1 MANIK
6 KGFNF
11 RNGVQ
16 VDDDNLKV
24 SPTGL
29 VGIGTTVPTE
39 ALDVR
44 GNLVVT
50 GVSSVAIAQAGVLT
64 VTTLNPSEIIGAGVS
79 IKSGIVTASSGI
91 ITFFGDAR
99 FLQGMPTSQWEDVNT
114 GFGVTSIY
122 NTGGNVGIATSNPQF
137 TLQIGA
143 NVNSFKD
150 GVGISSFGDIKVSGI
165 ITATDFNGNITGTG
179 ATFTSISGDVTGN
192 VTGLINSSGISTF
205 GGINATGRIVGSA
218 TSNVIPFLYSN
229 LSDLPSASTYH
240 GAFAHVHSQGKGY
253 FAHAGNWWELVNKE
267 QDGTVGTGVENYVID
282 RLVSTSTTAT
292 SLNVAGVST
301 FGVSTF
307 SEDVI
312 TGVGATVGL
321 GTDVFFGDNIKATFG
336 SANEVQ
342 MFHKPDSDDFR
353 AEFDNTNFV
362 ILSRTLDFK
371 NQAGDKATITA
382 FEPGGIPEVRLFND
396 GNEKLRTTGI
406 GVTIFN
412 QLDTT
417 NIVASGIITAS
428 TELNSPLIGVG
439 TDIPANDIQVRKS
452 GNAEI
457 QVTSDTG
464 IAGLTVGR
472 ESGTGNT
479 NNAEFRYGGGSGSP
493 YSSDQSLDIINYG
506 LKNFNY
512 FLSGN
517 NPGGAQGDFIWH
529 KGLNSDR
536 LMTLSKDGNLGIGIT
551 IPTSKLHVVGGCS
564 FTGNSTFSN
573 NLTVGNNLTVNN
585 NLSVPSGITA
595 NVTGNVTGT
604 LFGNINA
611 TSGLSTSQIMSI
623 EGSAIIGT
631 SEKSTSNNVIVGTS
645 NNRLFIDADGRVGI
659 KTTLIGDPN
668 VVVEI
673 LGNVRF
679 KKAVSVGNTTRSAV
693 DFSDVVN
700 ITNEG
705 DPNGLPFNRSQL
717 AYMIP
722 PRVTTTQRNQLRD
735 AYTNSAT
742 LISGA
747 MVYNTT
753 INKLQVWNGSSW
765 ETVTSS

>member
-292 SLNVAGVST
+292 SLNVTGVST
-301 FGVSTF
+301 FTGSLIANGSVDF
-307 SEDVI
+307 NGDLDVDGHSELDNTTI
-312 TGVGATVGL
+312 TGVVTFTEAKTPSAGNTLAIGADKL
-321 GTDVFFGDNIKATFG
+321 
-336 SANEVQ
+336 
-342 MFHKPDSDDFR
+342 
-353 AEFDNTNFV
+353 
-362 ILSRTLDFK
+362 ILR
-371 NQAGDKATITA
+371 N
-382 FEPGGIPEVRLFND
+382 RD
-396 GNEKLRTTGI
+396 GNEQFLEANDNGSVKIYNDFIPRLETSGV
-406 GVTIFN
+406 GVTVYN
-412 QLDTT
+412 QIDTT

>member
-253 FAHAGNWWELVNKE
+253 FAHAGNWWELVNKQ

-292 SLNVAGVST
+292 SLNVTGVST
-301 FGVSTF
+301 FTGSLIANGSVDF
-307 SEDVI
+307 NGDLDVDGHSELDNTTI
-312 TGVGATVGL
+312 TGVVTFTEAKTPSAGNTLAIGADKL
-321 GTDVFFGDNIKATFG
+321 
-336 SANEVQ
+336 
-342 MFHKPDSDDFR
+342 
-353 AEFDNTNFV
+353 
-362 ILSRTLDFK
+362 ILR
-371 NQAGDKATITA
+371 N
-382 FEPGGIPEVRLFND
+382 RD
-396 GNEKLRTTGI
+396 GNEQFLEANDNGSVKIYNDFIPRLETSGV
-406 GVTIFN
+406 GVTVYN
-412 QLDTT
+412 QIDTT

>member
-165 ITATDFNGNITGTG
+165 ITATDFNGNITATG
-179 ATFTSISGDVTGN
+179 ATFTSIIGDVTGN

-253 FAHAGNWWELVNKE
+253 FAHAGNWWELVNKQ

-292 SLNVAGVST
+292 SLNVTGVST
-301 FGVSTF
+301 FTGSLIANGSVDF
-307 SEDVI
+307 NGDLDVDGHSELDNTTI
-312 TGVGATVGL
+312 TGVVTFTEAKTPSAGNTLAIGADKL
-321 GTDVFFGDNIKATFG
+321 
-336 SANEVQ
+336 
-342 MFHKPDSDDFR
+342 
-353 AEFDNTNFV
+353 
-362 ILSRTLDFK
+362 ILR
-371 NQAGDKATITA
+371 N
-382 FEPGGIPEVRLFND
+382 RD
-396 GNEKLRTTGI
+396 GNEQFLEANDNGSVKIYNDFIPRLETSGV
-406 GVTIFN
+406 GVTVYN
-412 QLDTT
+412 QIDTT